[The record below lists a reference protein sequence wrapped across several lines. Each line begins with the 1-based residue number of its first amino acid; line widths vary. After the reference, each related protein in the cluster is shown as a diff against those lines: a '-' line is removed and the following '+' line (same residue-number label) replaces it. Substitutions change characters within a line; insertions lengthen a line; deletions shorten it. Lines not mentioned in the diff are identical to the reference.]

1 MALEPVGFLL
11 LLGLRLVGHPDV
23 RFLGRLLR
31 FKALDLFHRLAGQ
44 LGQQSASRQ
53 FDGKISGF
61 ISGQRAIVNAKIV
74 DLPLEGPADL
84 LIAHGKGRPCT
95 ETTAETA
102 AQVVFHRF
110 GWKRL
115 AIKIKTHSRR
125 SAGAVV
131 VQQEVTASFEP
142 DAFLRLDL
150 NGIAGPAA
158 GHPDDQGEP
167 GSLGA
172 VKGWVVDGD
181 LVPTPVR
188 RWVPFLD
195 QLQTLSAVGL
205 RPKRQGEGPGLGTRG
220 SGLGAR
226 GSGFKVRELRRRSG
240 GLFREPGLEIRNWG
254 GRAWTVEITDGEINL
269 RLSAEIGGL
278 ADGPVNVPHIAARGF
293 GIETVTGGIRQVS
306 LERVVRRQ
314 PRVGSRES
322 GLGSR
327 GRNGIRGSRLD
338 VCGSGF
344 GVRGS
349 RRRSRVGFAFFCESR
364 NPNP

>member
-205 RPKRQGEGPGLGTRG
+205 RPKRQGEGSGLGTRE
-220 SGLGAR
+220 SR
-226 GSGFKVRELRRRSG
+226 KKRDSRFETRRLR
-240 GLFREPGLEIRNWG
+240 
-254 GRAWTVEITDGEINL
+254 
-269 RLSAEIGGL
+269 
-278 ADGPVNVPHIAARGF
+278 
-293 GIETVTGGIRQVS
+293 
-306 LERVVRRQ
+306 
-314 PRVGSRES
+314 
-322 GLGSR
+322 
-327 GRNGIRGSRLD
+327 
-338 VCGSGF
+338 F

-349 RRRSRVGFAFFCESR
+349 GLAEKKPSWVCFLLRIPKPEPRIPFLLRLPTPDSRLPTPPPATGSPAPPCPFRESRPASRRSGG
-364 NPNP
+364 